1 MDSTK
6 PSPFAPY
13 LFTGIGMA
21 AAGWGGLFI
30 LFIYSLPYLGYRWLF
45 FVLLTLGL
53 AGLALPAAYF
63 LNLRFPS
70 RPPAGPNVI
79 VRQALWLGV
88 LGDLL
93 AWFQLGRL
101 LTPVLAVFMA
111 AGLIL
116 IEVLLRLNERS
127 RFKPESSSTD
137 GDE

>member
-1 MDSTK
+1 
-6 PSPFAPY
+6 
-13 LFTGIGMA
+13 MA
-21 AAGWGGLFI
+21 AAGWGGLFL
-30 LFIYSLPYLGYRWLF
+30 LFSLSLPFLGFRWLF
-45 FVLLTLGL
+45 FVLLTLAL
-53 AGLALPAAYF
+53 AGTALPAVYF

-70 RPPAGPNVI
+70 KPPAGPNII

-101 LTPVLAVFMA
+101 LTPILAFFLA

-127 RFKPESSSTD
+127 RFKPQSD

>member
-1 MDSTK
+1 MDSIK
-6 PSPFAPY
+6 PLSFTPY

-21 AAGWGGLFI
+21 AAGWGGLFL
-30 LFIYSLPYLGYRWLF
+30 LFNLSLPFLGFRWLF
-45 FVLLTLGL
+45 FVLLTLAF
-53 AGLALPAAYF
+53 AGTALPVTCF

-70 RPPAGPNVI
+70 KPPAGPTVI

-101 LTPVLAVFMA
+101 LTPILAVFMA

-116 IEVLLRLNERS
+116 IEILLRLNERS
-127 RFKPESSSTD
+127 RFKPQSD

>member
-1 MDSTK
+1 MDSNK
-6 PSPFAPY
+6 SSSFAPY

-21 AAGWGGLFI
+21 AAGWIGLFL
-30 LFIYSLPYLGYRWLF
+30 LFSLSLPFLGYRWLF
-45 FVLLTLGL
+45 FVLLTLAL
-53 AGLALPAAYF
+53 AGSALPVAFF

-70 RPPAGPNVI
+70 KPPAGPNVI

-88 LGDLL
+88 FGDLL

-101 LTPVLAVFMA
+101 LTPVLTVFIAV
-111 AGLIL
+111 GLIL

-127 RFKPESSSTD
+127 RFKPQPD

>member
-1 MDSTK
+1 V
-6 PSPFAPY
+6 PY
-13 LFTGIGMA
+13 LFTGIVMA
-21 AAGWGGLFI
+21 IAGLGGLF
-30 LFIYSLPYLGYRWLF
+30 LLVSFSLPFLGYRWLF

-53 AGLALPAAYF
+53 SGIALPAAYF

-70 RPPAGPNVI
+70 KPPAGPNVI

-93 AWFQLGRL
+93 AWFQLARL
-101 LTPVLAVFMA
+101 LTPILTICMA

-127 RFKPESSSTD
+127 RFKPQTD

>member
-1 MDSTK
+1 MDSYK

-13 LFTGIGMA
+13 LFTGIAMA
-21 AAGWGGLFI
+21 AAGLGGLF
-30 LFIYSLPYLGYRWLF
+30 LLVNLSLPFLGFRWLF

-53 AGLALPAAYF
+53 SGLALPAAFF

-70 RPPAGPNVI
+70 KPPAGPAVI

-93 AWFQLGRL
+93 AWFQLARL
-101 LTPVLAVFMA
+101 LTPIMATFMA

-127 RFKPESSSTD
+127 RFKPQSD

>member
-1 MDSTK
+1 MDTSK
-6 PSPFAPY
+6 PSAFAPY

-21 AAGWGGLFI
+21 VAGWGGLFL
-30 LFIYSLPYLGYRWLF
+30 LFNLSLPFLGYRWLF
-45 FVLLTLGL
+45 FVLLTLAL

-63 LNLRFPS
+63 FNLRFPS
-70 RPPAGPNVI
+70 KPLAGPNVI

-88 LGDLL
+88 YGDLL

-101 LTPVLAVFMA
+101 LTPVLAVFLA

-116 IEVLLRLNERS
+116 IEILLRLNERS
-127 RFKPESSSTD
+127 RFKPPDDD

>member
-1 MDSTK
+1 LDSTK
-6 PSPFAPY
+6 SSSFAPY

-21 AAGWGGLFI
+21 AAGLGGLF
-30 LFIYSLPYLGYRWLF
+30 LLVSLSLPFLGYRWLF
-45 FVLLTLGL
+45 FVLLTLGFS
-53 AGLALPAAYF
+53 GLALPATYF

-70 RPPAGPNVI
+70 NPPAGPNVI

-101 LTPVLAVFMA
+101 LTPILAVFMA

-127 RFKPESSSTD
+127 RFKPQAD

>member
-1 MDSTK
+1 
-6 PSPFAPY
+6 
-13 LFTGIGMA
+13 MA
-21 AAGWGGLFI
+21 TAGLGGLF
-30 LFIYSLPYLGYRWLF
+30 LLVNLSLPFLGYRWLF

-53 AGLALPAAYF
+53 SGLALPVAFF

-70 RPPAGPNVI
+70 KPPSGPTVI

-93 AWFQLGRL
+93 AWFQLARL
-101 LTPVLAVFMA
+101 LTPILAVFIT

-127 RFKPESSSTD
+127 RFKPQSD

>member
-1 MDSTK
+1 
-6 PSPFAPY
+6 
-13 LFTGIGMA
+13 MA
-21 AAGWGGLFI
+21 AAGWGGLF
-30 LFIYSLPYLGYRWLF
+30 LLVSLSLPFLGYRWLF
-45 FVLLTLGL
+45 FVLLNLGFS
-53 AGLALPAAYF
+53 GLALPATYF

-70 RPPAGPNVI
+70 NPPAGPNVI

-101 LTPVLAVFMA
+101 LTPILAVFMT

-127 RFKPESSSTD
+127 RFKPQAD

>member
-1 MDSTK
+1 MDSNK

-13 LFTGIGMA
+13 LFTGAGMA
-21 AAGWGGLFI
+21 AAGWGGLF
-30 LFIYSLPYLGYRWLF
+30 LLVSLSLPFLGFRWLF
-45 FVLLTLGL
+45 FVLLTLAL
-53 AGLALPAAYF
+53 AGTALPVAYF

-70 RPPAGPNVI
+70 KPPAGPNVI

-88 LGDLL
+88 LGDLM

-101 LTPVLAVFMA
+101 LTPILAFFIA

-116 IEVLLRLNERS
+116 IEVLLRFNERS
-127 RFKPESSSTD
+127 HFKPQSD